1 MDLKSLIVGILLGAA
16 LLIASIGL
24 KSIVLGAAAMVLEI
38 LVAIIS
44 PLLAF
49 VLLPLL
55 FAALLLTAPAAL
67 AAGRDSG
74 LAYLITA
81 TGGPLQGRSYTLQE
95 NRSLSFG
102 RENCDVLFPGNTPG
116 VSRRHCILQLRNGTP
131 YLSDSG
137 SQYGT
142 FIVSPNPQRLGS
154 GASAALADNACFCL
168 AHRELSFVISRK
180 GG

>member
-24 KSIVLGAAAMVLEI
+24 KNMICGAAAMVLEI
-38 LVAIIS
+38 LSALIA
-44 PLLAF
+44 PALAF

-55 FAALLLTAPAAL
+55 FAVLLFFAPVAQ
-67 AAGRDSG
+67 AAGAG
-74 LAYLITA
+74 LVYLVTA
-81 TGGPLQGRSYTLQE
+81 ISGPLQGRSYTLHE
-95 NRSLSFG
+95 NSSLSFG

-116 VSRRHCILQLRNGTP
+116 VSRRHCSLQLRNGVP

-142 FIVSPNPQRLGS
+142 FIVSPNPRRLGS
-154 GASAALADNACFCL
+154 GGSAALADKACFCL
-168 AHRELSFVISRK
+168 AHRELSFIISRK
-180 GG
+180 GS